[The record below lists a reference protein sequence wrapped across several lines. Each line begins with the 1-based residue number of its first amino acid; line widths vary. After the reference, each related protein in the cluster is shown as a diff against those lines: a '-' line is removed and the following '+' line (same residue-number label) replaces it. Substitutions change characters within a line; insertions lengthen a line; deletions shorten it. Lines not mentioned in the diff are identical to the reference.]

1 MYGSR
6 VTICLSLVA
15 AAAMISVLSIASSA
29 SGQESHVPI
38 LPLNQEN
45 LRLVYCDNSEN
56 CFLIANATSVGT
68 PRTEGAVSAVEIRA
82 ANDTPTSETL
92 PANGNS
98 TAETTA
104 ESNDGAATDSGH
116 SEFSGSSTAASPD
129 LSVGEEKDLISS
141 GWN

>member
-29 SGQESHVPI
+29 SGQENHVPS
-38 LPLNQEN
+38 LPLTQEN
-45 LRLVYCDNSEN
+45 LGLVYCDNSEN

-68 PRTEGAVSAVEIRA
+68 PSAEGAVSAAEIRA
-82 ANDTPTSETL
+82 ANDTPSSESP
-92 PANGNS
+92 PANGN
-98 TAETTA
+98 TAAETTA
-104 ESNDGAATDSGH
+104 ENSDGAVADDGH

>member
-1 MYGSR
+1 
-6 VTICLSLVA
+6 
-15 AAAMISVLSIASSA
+15 MISVLSIASSA
-29 SGQESHVPI
+29 SGQENHVPS
-38 LPLNQEN
+38 LPLTQEN
-45 LRLVYCDNSEN
+45 LGLVYCDNSEN

-68 PRTEGAVSAVEIRA
+68 PRADDAVSAVEIRA
-82 ANDTPTSETL
+82 ANDIPTNETL

-104 ESNDGAATDSGH
+104 ESSDSAVTDAGH